1 MTKDNK
7 TCMTRGNR
15 PLNKSN
21 KMNWAIYYTLIKKY
35 KNKDFRTLRL
45 RLAFFLLSVTQAQI
59 SEILV
64 LKVQNLRSLEK
75 KFFIDVSNRTL
86 WIQNQKIR
94 EIISERRNDFNYIYK
109 IKYDDDYIF
118 TKDIDGQVPLRRETL
133 TRIVNNEL
141 NSVGVDLEPPSE
153 VD

>member
-86 WIQNQKIR
+86 WIQNQKCGFCCW
-94 EIISERRNDFNYIYK
+94 SEYSKR
-109 IKYDDDYIF
+109 
-118 TKDIDGQVPLRRETL
+118 
-133 TRIVNNEL
+133 
-141 NSVGVDLEPPSE
+141 
-153 VD
+153 